1 MESVIRALV
10 VYFFLMVVFRVAGRR
25 ALAEMTTFDFILVLI
40 VSETTQEALIDDD
53 KSLTNAALLILT
65 LIGTNIVLSV
75 LKYYSSTLDKWID
88 GRAFIIVEDGK
99 CLKDRMAKARVD
111 KGDIMEAAR
120 RNHGLKTL
128 DQIKY
133 AVLERDG
140 QISIIPREETG
151 DS

>member
-25 ALAEMTTFDFILVLI
+25 TLAEMTGFDLILMLI
-40 VSETTQEALIDDD
+40 ISETTQEALIDDD

-65 LIGTNIVLSV
+65 LVGTNIVLSV

-88 GRAFIIVEDGK
+88 GRAFIIVENGK
-99 CLKDRMAKARVD
+99 CLKDRMARARVD
-111 KGDIMEAAR
+111 QGDIMEAAR

-151 DS
+151 ES